1 MTMEEKRNPES
12 SLVGPVLR
20 RIAFLLLV
28 LILFVLVDNAVN
40 RRTSA
45 VVLRRSDCLEHLS
58 GLSRD
63 LWGYC
68 LAHPDCIT
76 PDTTVPDVIR
86 AAMRDREIDEKHL
99 VCARDGRSYLVF
111 PAPASV
117 FRLEREMEHVPIVM
131 DRPDAHEEGAF
142 VTAAFR
148 LIRKEDPVTVRVL
161 YADGVLE
168 VVSREDAERLVAA
181 HSPRPIELDPEAP
194 NEVKP

>member
-1 MTMEEKRNPES
+1 MTMEEKPTPES
-12 SLVGPVLR
+12 SLAGPVLR

-28 LILFVLVDNAVN
+28 LILFVVVDNAVN

-76 PDTTVPDVIR
+76 PDMTVPDVFR
-86 AAMRDREIDEKHL
+86 AARRDREIDEKHL

-117 FRLEREMEHVPIVM
+117 LRLEREMEHVPIVM

-148 LIRKEDPVTVRVL
+148 LIRQGDPVNVRVL
-161 YADGVLE
+161 YADGTLE
-168 VVSREDAERLVAA
+168 VVSREEAERLVAA

>member
-1 MTMEEKRNPES
+1 MTMEEKQPPEGS
-12 SLVGPVLR
+12 CVSRILIRCVGV
-20 RIAFLLLV
+20 LLV
-28 LILFVLVDNAVN
+28 LILFVVIDNAVN
-40 RRTSA
+40 RRTSE
-45 VVLRRSDCLEHLS
+45 VVLRRSDCVEHLS
-58 GLSRD
+58 GLARD

-76 PDTTVPDVIR
+76 PDMTVSDVIR
-86 AAMRDREIDEKHL
+86 AAIRDGEIDGKHL

-117 FRLEREMEHVPIVM
+117 LRLEREMEHVPIVM

-148 LIRKEDPVTVRVL
+148 LIRQDAPVTVRVL
-161 YADGVLE
+161 YSDGILE

-181 HSPRPIELDPEAP
+181 HSPQPIELDPEAQSK
-194 NEVKP
+194 VKP

>member
-1 MTMEEKRNPES
+1 MEENRNPES

-20 RIAFLLLV
+20 YIAFLLLI
-28 LILFVLVDNAVN
+28 LIVFVVVDNAVA
-40 RRTSA
+40 RHTSA

-58 GLSRD
+58 GLARD

-76 PDTTVPDVIR
+76 PDMTVPDVIR
-86 AAMRDREIDEKHL
+86 AAIRDREIDGKRL

-111 PAPASV
+111 PVPASV
-117 FRLEREMEHVPIVM
+117 LRLEREMEHVPIVM

-142 VTAAFR
+142 VTAAYR
-148 LIRKEDPVTVRVL
+148 LLRQGDPVNARVL
-161 YADGVLE
+161 YADGTLE
-168 VVSREDAERLVAA
+168 VVSREEADRLVAA
-181 HSPRPIELDPEAP
+181 HSPQPIELDPEAQ

>member
-1 MTMEEKRNPES
+1 MTMEENRNPES
-12 SLVGPVLR
+12 SLAGPVLR

-28 LILFVLVDNAVN
+28 LILFVLVDNAVD

-63 LWGYC
+63 LWLYFQ
-68 LAHPDCIT
+68 AHPDEIT
-76 PDTTVPDVIR
+76 PDMTVPDVIR
-86 AAMRDREIDEKHL
+86 AAIRDREIDGKHL

-117 FRLEREMEHVPIVM
+117 LRLEREMEHVPIVM
-131 DRPDAHEEGAF
+131 DRPDAHEESAF

-148 LIRKEDPVTVRVL
+148 LLRKEDPVNARVL
-161 YADGVLE
+161 YADGILE
-168 VVSREDAERLVAA
+168 VVSREEAERLVAA
-181 HSPRPIELDPEAP
+181 HSPQPIELDPEAQ

>member
-1 MTMEEKRNPES
+1 MEEKRNPES

-63 LWGYC
+63 LGWSS
-68 LAHPDCIT
+68 LAHPEAIT
-76 PDTTVPDVIR
+76 PDRTVSDVIQ
-86 AAMRDREIDEKHL
+86 AAMRDREIDGNHL
-99 VCARDGRSYLVF
+99 LCARDGRSYLVF

-117 FRLEREMEHVPIVM
+117 LRLEREMEHIPIVM

-142 VTAAFR
+142 VTMAYRVFR
-148 LIRKEDPVTVRVL
+148 DNDPAKACVL
-161 YADGVLE
+161 YSDGTLE
-168 VVSREDAERLVAA
+168 VISRAEAEKLVSA
-181 HSPRPIELDPEAP
+181 HSPVPLELDPEVQ
-194 NEVKP
+194 NEAKP

>member
-12 SLVGPVLR
+12 SHVGPVLR
-20 RIAFLLLV
+20 RIAFLLLI
-28 LILFVLVDNAVN
+28 LILFVVVDNAVN

-45 VVLRRSDCLEHLS
+45 VVLRRSDCVEHLS

-68 LAHPDCIT
+68 LAHPDEIT
-76 PDTTVPDVIR
+76 PDMTVSDVIR

-117 FRLEREMEHVPIVM
+117 LRLEREMEHVPIVM

-148 LIRKEDPVTVRVL
+148 LLRQDEPMTVRVL
-161 YADGVLE
+161 YADGILE
-168 VVSREDAERLVAA
+168 VVSREEADRLVAA
-181 HSPRPIELDPEAP
+181 HSPQPIEFDPEAS

>member
-1 MTMEEKRNPES
+1 MTMEEKQPPEGS
-12 SLVGPVLR
+12 CVSRILIRCVGV
-20 RIAFLLLV
+20 LLV
-28 LILFVLVDNAVN
+28 LILFVVIDNAVN
-40 RRTSA
+40 RRTSE
-45 VVLRRSDCLEHLS
+45 VVLRRSDCVEHLS
-58 GLSRD
+58 GLARD

-76 PDTTVPDVIR
+76 PDMTVSDVIR
-86 AAMRDREIDEKHL
+86 AAIRDGEIDGKHL

-117 FRLEREMEHVPIVM
+117 LRLEREMEHVPIAM

-148 LIRKEDPVTVRVL
+148 LIRQDAPVTVRVL
-161 YADGVLE
+161 YSDGILE

-181 HSPRPIELDPEAP
+181 HSPQPIELDPEAQSK
-194 NEVKP
+194 VKP

>member
-1 MTMEEKRNPES
+1 MEEKPTPES
-12 SLVGPVLR
+12 SLAGPVLR

-28 LILFVLVDNAVN
+28 LILFVVVDNAVN

-45 VVLRRSDCLEHLS
+45 VVLRRSDCVEHLS
-58 GLSRD
+58 GRARD

-76 PDTTVPDVIR
+76 PDMTVPDVIR
-86 AAMRDREIDEKHL
+86 AAIRDGEIDGKHL

-117 FRLEREMEHVPIVM
+117 LRLKREMEHVPIVM

-148 LIRKEDPVTVRVL
+148 LLRKEDPVTVRVL
-161 YADGVLE
+161 YADRVLE
-168 VVSREDAERLVAA
+168 VVSREDAERLVSA
-181 HSPRPIELDPEAP
+181 HSPQPIELVPEAQ

>member
-1 MTMEEKRNPES
+1 MTMEEKQTPEGS
-12 SLVGPVLR
+12 RVSRILIRCVGV
-20 RIAFLLLV
+20 LLV
-28 LILFVLVDNAVN
+28 LILFVVIDNAVN

-45 VVLRRSDCLEHLS
+45 VVLRRSDCTEHLS

-76 PDTTVPDVIR
+76 PDMTIPDVIR
-86 AAMRDREIDEKHL
+86 AAMRDGEIDGKHL

-117 FRLEREMEHVPIVM
+117 LRLEREMEHVPIVM

-148 LIRKEDPVTVRVL
+148 LIRQEDPVTVRVL
-161 YADGVLE
+161 YADGTLE

-181 HSPRPIELDPEAP
+181 HSPQPIELDPEAQSK
-194 NEVKP
+194 VKP

>member
-1 MTMEEKRNPES
+1 MTMEEKQPPEGS
-12 SLVGPVLR
+12 CVSRILIRCVGV
-20 RIAFLLLV
+20 LLV
-28 LILFVLVDNAVN
+28 LILFVVIDNAVN
-40 RRTSA
+40 RRTSE
-45 VVLRRSDCLEHLS
+45 VVLRRSDCVEHLS
-58 GLSRD
+58 GLARD

-76 PDTTVPDVIR
+76 PDMTVPDVIR
-86 AAMRDREIDEKHL
+86 AAIRDGEIDGKHL

-117 FRLEREMEHVPIVM
+117 LRLEREMEHVPIVM

-148 LIRKEDPVTVRVL
+148 LIRQDAPVTVRVL
-161 YADGVLE
+161 YSDGILE

-181 HSPRPIELDPEAP
+181 HSPQPIELDPEAQSK
-194 NEVKP
+194 VKP